1 MIQDST
7 GILIKMS
14 YRKRGMALRTQI
26 KIVDIAVV
34 NKKVSYC
41 RDRGSE
47 MFRVIQ
53 YFTKSLNV
61 IRNDT
66 LQ

>member
-41 RDRGSE
+41 RDRGS
-47 MFRVIQ
+47 VGP
-53 YFTKSLNV
+53 
-61 IRNDT
+61 
-66 LQ
+66 